1 MSIELTD
8 TKRYELEKENVINVI
23 LAANR
28 IGQELTEEAL
38 TLVLNIDMATVSRLI
53 TALRNESIIK

>member
-38 TLVLNIDMATVSRLI
+38 ALVLNIDMATVSRLI

>member
-28 IGQELTEEAL
+28 LGQELTEEAL
-38 TLVLNIDMATVSRLI
+38 AMVLNIDIATVGRLI